1 MQDIKT
7 VTGDLSARDFRVA
20 IVAARFN
27 EGIVENLIRGA
38 VDTLCR
44 HGVNEKDILL
54 VRVPGA
60 FELPHM
66 VRKLA
71 ESKRFDAI
79 LALGAVIRGGT
90 PHFEY
95 IAGSCAKGLASVASA
110 SDVPIAFGVL
120 TCDSAEQAIDR
131 AGGKAGNKGAD
142 AALAAIEMANVARVL
157 GNS

>member
-7 VTGDLSARDFRVA
+7 VTGDLSARDFRIA

-27 EGIVENLIRGA
+27 ESVVDNLIRGA

-66 VRKLA
+66 VRKLTQ
-71 ESKRFDAI
+71 SKRHDAI
-79 LALGAVIRGGT
+79 LALAAVIRGGT

-95 IAGSCAKGLASVASA
+95 VAGSCANGLANIASA

-131 AGGKAGNKGAD
+131 AGGKVGNKGAD
-142 AALAAIEMANVARVL
+142 AARAAIEMVNVARAL

>member
-7 VTGDLSARDFRVA
+7 VTGDLNARDFRIA

-27 EGIVENLIRGA
+27 ESVVENLISGA
-38 VDTLCR
+38 VDALCR

-60 FELPHM
+60 FELPQM
-66 VRKLA
+66 VGQLVQA
-71 ESKRFDAI
+71 KRHDAI

-95 IAGSCAKGLASVASA
+95 VAGSCAKGLANVAST

-142 AALAAIEMANVARVL
+142 AALAAIEMVNVGRTL